1 MLNTKILWILSIFF
15 IALVGMRFNISV
27 LAWVMFVPLLLL
39 VRSIETKKS
48 WFFIFFLIQ
57 VAYFL
62 QISKIISDPMPIVM
76 ALLFSAPMAIF
87 MWIILLVF
95 EVARRRIG
103 DYIGVFFFA
112 SLMSVLE
119 WIIYSFTELGS
130 WGTMTYTQL
139 DDLAFLQ
146 LSSLL
151 GITFGSFFIYLSS
164 AFIAVFIANKDRTKF
179 TKSAIITSIVFLL
192 FYSYGVIR
200 VENGVSKG
208 EHVLVAAISSNMQI
222 SPDNIPEKE
231 HLEKTTNILIEK
243 TKIAIK
249 RGAKLIAWNEG
260 ATIIYKENESEFI
273 KKMKIISSLNKVDLF
288 IAYIVPIDKIKK
300 YENKYLFITRGQM
313 LDEYFKFHPVPGE
326 PAIKGT
332 SFAKVGSLEYANV
345 AGAICYDF
353 DFPVLGRELSKK
365 GVDIAIVP
373 SSDWKGID
381 SIHGKMAMVRAIEGG
396 YSLLRPVRGATSFAF
411 DAYGNIRAS
420 MSYYEDNDRIML
432 ASLPTQKIWT
442 LYGAVGDIFPLLL
455 ILFMIITGIR
465 FYLKKLLMRK
475 NEEEIKQNE
484 LLQQE
489 ESQNENSFSAGSSH
503 LPKQIYN
510 KCD

>member
-15 IALVGMRFNISV
+15 IALVGMRFNVSI

-39 VRSIETKKS
+39 SRNNETKKS
-48 WFFIFFLIQ
+48 WFFIFLLMQI
-57 VAYFL
+57 AYFL
-62 QISKIISDPMPIVM
+62 QISKIISDPMPIAM
-76 ALLFSAPMAIF
+76 ALLFSVPMALF
-87 MWIILLVF
+87 MWIFLLIF

-130 WGTMTYTQL
+130 WGAMTYTQL

-146 LSSLL
+146 LSSLF

-164 AFIAVFIANKDRTKF
+164 AFIAVFIANKDRAQFIKP
-179 TKSAIITSIVFLL
+179 AIIMSIVFLL

-208 EHVLVAAISSNMQI
+208 EHVLVAGISSNMRI
-222 SPDNIPEKE
+222 STDKIQEKKY
-231 HLEKTTNILIEK
+231 LENTTNILIKK

-249 RGAKLIAWNEG
+249 RGAQLITWNEG
-260 ATIIYKENESEFI
+260 ATIIYKEDESKFI
-273 KKMKIISSLNKVDLF
+273 KKMQLISSLNKVDLF
-288 IAYIVPIDKIKK
+288 IAYIVPIDKTKK
-300 YENKYLFITRGQM
+300 YENKYLFISKGLM
-313 LDEYFKFHPVPGE
+313 IDEYFKFHPVPGE

-332 SFAKVGSLEYANV
+332 SYAKVGNLEYANV
-345 AGAICYDF
+345 AGALCYDF
-353 DFPVLGRELSKK
+353 DFPLLGRELSKK
-365 GVDIAIVP
+365 GIDIAIVP
-373 SSDWKGID
+373 SSDWGGID

-442 LYGAVGDIFPLLL
+442 LYGIVGDIFPLLL
-455 ILFMIITGIR
+455 ILFMIFIGVR
-465 FYLKKLLMRK
+465 FYLKKSLMRK
-475 NEEEIKQNE
+475 NEYK
-484 LLQQE
+484 
-489 ESQNENSFSAGSSH
+489 G
-503 LPKQIYN
+503 K
-510 KCD
+510 K